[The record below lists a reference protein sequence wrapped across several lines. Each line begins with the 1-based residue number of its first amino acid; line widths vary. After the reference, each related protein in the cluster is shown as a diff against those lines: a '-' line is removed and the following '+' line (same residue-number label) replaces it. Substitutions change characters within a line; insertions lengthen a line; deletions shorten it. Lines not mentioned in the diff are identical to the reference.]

1 MQAYAAPIKSTV
13 AQVYAEHGFSLDS
26 TATTAGTTAGDVWQA
41 LGAQKP
47 TLTDPT
53 PEVASL
59 ALAAGTADDTCTITI
74 TFPAVIG
81 KQAAHCYKVPARGLF
96 LYAKVQALTAP
107 IKSTISQVYSE
118 KGGCLVVAGT
128 TNAAA
133 TYTVGG
139 EDIKDELGSQAPLV
153 EDPTAEV
160 SLLQTGVGTADG
172 TCTITMTT
180 KKLGINFSDAA
191 QTITFTGDFSV
202 NPISWAAAPS
212 AGITGNAAAVI
223 DTWR

>member
-1 MQAYAAPIKSTV
+1 MHIMQKSQQGFTLIELMIVVAIIGILAAVAIPQYGEYTQKTKLAKVQAYAAPIKGTM
-13 AQVYAEHGFSLDS
+13 AQ
-26 TATTAGTTAGDVWQA
+26 
-41 LGAQKP
+41 
-47 TLTDPT
+47 
-53 PEVASL
+53 
-59 ALAAGTADDTCTITI
+59 I
-74 TFPAVIG
+74 
-81 KQAAHCYKVPARGLF
+81 
-96 LYAKVQALTAP
+96 
-107 IKSTISQVYSE
+107 YSE

-180 KKLGINFSDAA
+180 KKLGINFTDAA